1 MCGKSHRADTVV
13 VSALIMLLGRLMD
26 RRGASGEAIF
36 ERTHTHTNTKRR
48 GFALQYSDFY

>member
-26 RRGASGEAIF
+26 RRGASGEVIF
-36 ERTHTHTNTKRR
+36 ERTHTQIQKEEV
-48 GFALQYSDFY
+48 LLYSTRISIR